1 MKVILKIVLVLC
13 FVALQSPF
21 LGTGLAEIPVEAVA
35 SPTLSYWPAWS
46 KTEPKPSTLA
56 DAFFIAKLRPSG
68 GSLAIRSDGTSK
80 DASWS
85 FVVVNGSGANRT
97 VTSLAEK
104 FRIETLAVSEVG
116 AAKQPATTPPVKS
129 TDLGSVTQT
138 RVVQITSEVEGFEG
152 VFWGSMSVV
161 IRAVQEAGSA
171 LAVWYPSATTL
182 KMSGTYSGV
191 GTEKS
196 VASLTLLIG
205 AFKSS
210 VAPAITAQPAVTPG
224 AAGSGKVLTLTASG
238 PDLKVQWYKDGKAI
252 SGATSASYVI
262 KTVDDSTAGAYTAV
276 VSNAYGSA
284 TSEAARVVFVN
295 PLLTEMKLVRASESP
310 LGLADFYMGETE
322 VTYAEWKLVLA
333 WALKNGYGFTGITD
347 PEVISLGV
355 PRGQVG
361 VGKGDSHPVV
371 LVKWWDVLKW
381 CNAKSEKEGK
391 TPCYYTK
398 ATKSVDSIYRK
409 GNITISQEMMLESA
423 SGYRLPTDAEW
434 EFAAR
439 GGLTGKIYPWGDTI
453 SQAQANYCLV
463 DYQYVSKAGI
473 IPAYATGKYP
483 YTNPVKDFP
492 PNGYGLYGMAGNVR
506 EWCSTIHDK
515 WMSTDKD
522 VMIRGGGWAHE
533 STYCAVDSSDGH
545 TPDDDSLDIGF
556 RVVRK

>member
-21 LGTGLAEIPVEAVA
+21 LGTGLAEIPVEAIA

-56 DAFFIAKLRPSG
+56 NAPFIAKLAPSG

-104 FRIETLAVSEVG
+104 FRIETLAVAEVG
-116 AAKQPATTPPVKS
+116 AAKPPATTPPVKS

-152 VFWGSMSVV
+152 VFWGSISVV

-171 LAVWYPSATTL
+171 LAVWYPSATTVKL
-182 KMSGTYSGV
+182 SGTYSAV
-191 GTEKS
+191 GTENS

-210 VAPAITAQPAVTPG
+210 VAPAITGQPAVMPG

-276 VSNAYGSA
+276 VSNNYGSV
-284 TSEAARVVFVN
+284 TSEAARIVFVN
-295 PLLTEMKLVRASESP
+295 PLVTEMKLVRGSEST

-333 WALKNGYGFTGITD
+333 WALRNGYSFSGITD
-347 PEVISLGV
+347 PAILALGV
-355 PRGQVG
+355 PKGQVG
-361 VGKGDSHPVV
+361 LGKGDAHPVISMT
-371 LVKWWDVLKW
+371 WWDVLKW

-398 ATKSVDSIYRK
+398 AAKSVDSIYRK

-423 SGYRLPTDAEW
+423 SGYRLPTEEEW

-483 YTNPVKDFP
+483 YTNPVKDFS

-506 EWCSTIHDK
+506 EWCWT
-515 WMSTDKD
+515 MNGTN
-522 VMIRGGGWAHE
+522 VEIRGGGWAHE
-533 STYCAVDSSDGH
+533 SKYCAVAKSDGH
-545 TPDDDSLDIGF
+545 TPDDDSPDIGF